1 MFKIIILILLALI
14 IYFFVRTR
22 KVMSKIDT
30 IYNKDEVEKM
40 KQIQLEI
47 QKRLGNKKKPI
58 KDQMSKILTIAFL
71 ASSALVASCVR

>member
-30 IYNKDEVEKM
+30 IYNKDDVEKI

-47 QKRLGNKKKPI
+47 QKRLGNKKKN
-58 KDQMSKILTIAFL
+58 Q
-71 ASSALVASCVR
+71 

>member
-22 KVMSKIDT
+22 KGMSKIDT
-30 IYNKDEVEKM
+30 IYNKDDVEKI

-47 QKRLGNKKKPI
+47 QKRLVNKKKTN
-58 KDQMSKILTIAFL
+58 KRSNE
-71 ASSALVASCVR
+71 

>member
-22 KVMSKIDT
+22 KGISKIDT
-30 IYNKDEVEKM
+30 IYNKDDVENM

-47 QKRLGNKKKPI
+47 QKRLGNKKKTN
-58 KDQMSKILTIAFL
+58 KRSHE
-71 ASSALVASCVR
+71 

>member
-22 KVMSKIDT
+22 KGMSKIDT
-30 IYNKDEVEKM
+30 IYNKDDVEKM

-47 QKRLGNKKKPI
+47 QKRLGNKKN
-58 KDQMSKILTIAFL
+58 Q
-71 ASSALVASCVR
+71 

>member
-22 KVMSKIDT
+22 KGISKIDT
-30 IYNKDEVEKM
+30 IYNKDDVENM

-58 KDQMSKILTIAFL
+58 KDHMSKMLTVAFL
-71 ASSALVASCVR
+71 ASSASLASCVR

>member
-22 KVMSKIDT
+22 KVISKIDT

-47 QKRLGNKKKPI
+47 QKRLGNKKKTN
-58 KDQMSKILTIAFL
+58 KRSNE
-71 ASSALVASCVR
+71 

>member
-22 KVMSKIDT
+22 KVISKIDT

-47 QKRLGNKKKPI
+47 QKRLGNKKKTN
-58 KDQMSKILTIAFL
+58 KRTNE
-71 ASSALVASCVR
+71 

>member
-22 KVMSKIDT
+22 KGMSKIDT
-30 IYNKDEVEKM
+30 IYNKDDVEKI

-47 QKRLGNKKKPI
+47 QKRLGNKKKTNER
-58 KDQMSKILTIAFL
+58 SNE
-71 ASSALVASCVR
+71 

>member
-22 KVMSKIDT
+22 KGMSKINT
-30 IYNKDEVEKM
+30 IYNKDDVEKM

-47 QKRLGNKKKPI
+47 QKRLGNKKKTN
-58 KDQMSKILTIAFL
+58 KRSNE
-71 ASSALVASCVR
+71 

>member
-22 KVMSKIDT
+22 KGLSKIDT
-30 IYNKDEVEKM
+30 IYNKDDMENM

-47 QKRLGNKKKPI
+47 QTQLYKNKKTNKR
-58 KDQMSKILTIAFL
+58 SNE
-71 ASSALVASCVR
+71 

>member
-22 KVMSKIDT
+22 KGMSKIDT

-47 QKRLGNKKKPI
+47 QKRLGKNKKTNK
-58 KDQMSKILTIAFL
+58 KSNE
-71 ASSALVASCVR
+71 

>member
-30 IYNKDEVEKM
+30 IYNKDDVEKM

-47 QKRLGNKKKPI
+47 QKRLGNKKN
-58 KDQMSKILTIAFL
+58 Q
-71 ASSALVASCVR
+71 

>member
-22 KVMSKIDT
+22 KVISKIDT
-30 IYNKDEVEKM
+30 IYNKDDVEKM

-47 QKRLGNKKKPI
+47 QKRLGNKKKTN
-58 KDQMSKILTIAFL
+58 KRSNE
-71 ASSALVASCVR
+71 

>member
-22 KVMSKIDT
+22 KGMSKIDT
-30 IYNKDEVEKM
+30 IYNKDDVEKM

-47 QKRLGNKKKPI
+47 QKRLGNKKKTN
-58 KDQMSKILTIAFL
+58 KRSNE
-71 ASSALVASCVR
+71 

>member
-30 IYNKDEVEKM
+30 IYNKDDVEKM

-47 QKRLGNKKKPI
+47 QKRLGNKKKTN
-58 KDQMSKILTIAFL
+58 KRSNE
-71 ASSALVASCVR
+71 

>member
-22 KVMSKIDT
+22 KGISKIDT
-30 IYNKDEVEKM
+30 IYNKDDVENT

-47 QKRLGNKKKPI
+47 QKRLGKNKKTNKR
-58 KDQMSKILTIAFL
+58 SNE
-71 ASSALVASCVR
+71 